1 MSPKIIERDKIMNR
15 STSLHQSEPKMRML
29 VEDVIF
35 PGKGEVVDVFPWGED
50 SGEESESGL
59 KDDLGRGAAEVEH
72 CC

>member
-35 PGKGEVVDVFPWGED
+35 PGKG
-50 SGEESESGL
+50 
-59 KDDLGRGAAEVEH
+59 
-72 CC
+72 